1 MGWLAAF
8 TVAVETTREIFG
20 WKTGGRTL
28 DENKDRDELQHW
40 EEEARKALAAGDLA
54 HANFA
59 RRRILRLHQRAIAK
73 AP

>member
-1 MGWLAAF
+1 MAWATAIAAVF
-8 TVAVETTREIFG
+8 TTLRELFG

-28 DENKDRDELQHW
+28 DENRDRDELRHW
-40 EEEARKALAAGDLA
+40 EEEARKALATGDLE

-59 RRRILRLHQRAIAK
+59 RRRILRLHRRVITK